1 MSSKQDESLIKTLKT
16 YGKIRK
22 LLTSDT
28 IGCVMQQSN
37 YIIMSVSL
45 SVVKQVNPTQIIVS
59 SKQDERLIK
68 TLKTYGKI
76 GKLLTSDTIGCCHAA
91 K

>member
-1 MSSKQDESLIKTLKT
+1 MKN
-16 YGKIRK
+16 YGKLRK

-37 YIIMSVSL
+37 YIIMSVYL

-68 TLKTYGKI
+68 ALKTYGKI
-76 GKLLTSDTIGCCHAA
+76 RKLLTSDTIGCCHAA